1 MKTKHIITTLFLLF
15 FMQSFAQKI
24 KQGEYFYDT
33 DPGVGS
39 GTPIIISTPSDS
51 VSRTFTF
58 STVGLN
64 NNGLF
69 KGFHQIYVRFKDS
82 LNRWGITDAYPFY
95 VYDTLKTTAPSLSAR
110 LNAGEYFIDT
120 DPGVGLGTGIPSITI
135 GDSVY
140 KTFSFSTAGLT
151 NTGLFGGFHQVF
163 YRFRDSLGRWSF
175 TNNMPFYVYDTTR
188 TNQVIAAQ
196 INQGEYFIDT
206 DPGVGS
212 GTSFTFT
219 GPVDSVQTTFNLSTT
234 GLSVGLHNVYIR
246 FKGTD
251 GKWGFTDQKQ
261 FRVCNN
267 IFASPTVTGNT
278 SICATDTLKLFAS
291 IVAGAI
297 AYKWTGPNGFTSNSQ
312 NISIANTSNIH
323 AGVYKVISIRT
334 GGSGC
339 DTSNEVLTTVIVNS
353 APTAQSLTV
362 SGNLNVCS
370 SDSVMLSIANQIG
383 FNYRWLRNGIN
394 TTNIADTFNSYTAKT
409 SGTYTVKVTNTNGC
423 FSNMRDTLV
432 TINPKPNTSAING
445 NGNVLVSS
453 TQTYSVTNTS
463 SSGYNWIVGNGTI
476 NSGNGSS
483 SISVTWPSSAG
494 TGSVKVIETGSTGC
508 KGDTQTLS
516 INISSF
522 TLNVNPL
529 SLSYTNSAS
538 SKKVGVS
545 SNTNW
550 SVSSNQ
556 TWATVN
562 KANGTNNDSITIT
575 VSANSTFVERT
586 ATVTFTAGTLTQ
598 TVSVTQS
605 GSIPDSLN
613 LDFNSLT
620 FTATGSTKQ
629 VQLTS
634 NKNWTISGKASWVTL
649 TPNGGSGNTTL
660 NITTSANTSSIS
672 RTNSISFTAGTATQI
687 LIITQDS
694 TPATADQLSLNK
706 DSIVTGSSAL
716 STTVQLQS
724 NRSWTITNPASW
736 VTISPMSGTNNAILS
751 VNILANSTTS
761 VRTVDVLIS
770 AGTIVKELRIK
781 QDASVSVNEIN
792 SSNNLNIY
800 PNPTSGIITISSSQV
815 IANID
820 VFDVTGKL
828 VFSQQNCNKQ
838 TKSELDLS
846 ALTNGIYFIHAVTEN
861 GGVSKSKVVVSK

>member
-1 MKTKHIITTLFLLF
+1 MKTKHILTTVFLLL
-15 FMQSFAQKI
+15 FMQTFAQKI

-33 DPGVGS
+33 DPGVGF
-39 GTPIIISTPSDS
+39 GTQIIISTPADS
-51 VSRTFTF
+51 VSPTFTF
-58 STVGLN
+58 STATLN

-82 LNRWGITDAYPFY
+82 LNRWGIADAYPFY
-95 VYDTLKTTAPSLSAR
+95 VYDTLKTTAPILSAR

-140 KTFSFSTAGLT
+140 KTFSFSTASLT

-175 TNNMPFYVYDTTR
+175 TDNMPFYVYDTTR
-188 TNQVIAAQ
+188 TNQVVSAQ

-212 GTSFTFT
+212 GTTFTFT

-234 GLSVGLHNVYIR
+234 GLSVGLHNLYIR
-246 FKGTD
+246 FRGTD

-291 IVAGAI
+291 TVAGAI
-297 AYKWTGPNGFTSNSQ
+297 AYKWTGPNGFTSTLQ
-312 NISIANTSNIH
+312 NITIANASNIH
-323 AGVYKVISIRT
+323 AGDYKVIAIRT
-334 GGSGC
+334 GGAGC
-339 DTSNEVLTTVIVNS
+339 DTSNEVLTTVLVNA
-353 APTAQSLTV
+353 APVAQSLTV
-362 SGNLNVCS
+362 NGSLNVCS
-370 SDSVMLSIANQIG
+370 PDSVMLSIANQVG
-383 FNYRWLRNGIN
+383 FKYRWLRNGIN
-394 TTNIADTFNSYTAKT
+394 TTNLADTFNNYIAKT

-423 FSNMRDTLV
+423 FRNMRDTLV
-432 TINPKPNTSAING
+432 TINPKPNTSSING
-445 NGNVLVSS
+445 NENVLVSS

-463 SSGYNWIVGNGTI
+463 SSGYNWIVSNGTI

-483 SISVTWPSSAG
+483 SISVTWPSTAG

-508 KGDTQTLS
+508 KGDTQALS

-529 SLSYTNSAS
+529 SLSYTNTAS
-538 SKKVGVS
+538 SKKVGVT
-545 SNTNW
+545 SNTSW
-550 SVSSNQ
+550 TVSANQ
-556 TWATVN
+556 TWVSLN
-562 KANGTNNDSITIT
+562 KANGTNNDSVTISLT
-575 VSANSTFVERT
+575 ANGTSVQRT
-586 ATVTFTAGTLTQ
+586 ATVTFTAGSLTQ

-649 TPNGGSGNTTL
+649 TPNGGSGNATL

-672 RTNSISFTAGTATQI
+672 RTNTITFTAGTATQI
-687 LIITQDS
+687 LTITQDS
-694 TPATADQLSLNK
+694 TPSTADQLSLNK
-706 DSIVTGSSAL
+706 DSIKTGSSGT

-724 NRSWTITNPASW
+724 NRAWTITNPASW

-770 AGTIVKELRIK
+770 AGTIIKELHIK
-781 QDASVSVNEIN
+781 QDASVGINEMGGFSGI
-792 SSNNLNIY
+792 SIY
-800 PNPTSGIITISSSQV
+800 PNPTSGLVTISSSKS

-828 VFSQQNCNKQ
+828 VYCQQNNIKQ
-838 TKSELDLS
+838 NITSLDLS
-846 ALTNGIYFIHAVTEN
+846 NLSNGIYFIHAETEN